1 MVKFCVA
8 LKKSPT
14 ETIKTIESVG
24 KYKQCSPATV
34 YKWHARFRSGRDSVK
49 DDPRCGRPAVVMCSV
64 KEPVKDI
71 INRDKRTTVREI
83 ADKLDIS
90 VSTVHGILREELDM
104 SKVSAR
110 WVPRLLQDSERKMS
124 GAMFRGVSYPLR
136 RLGRC
141 IFRQVHNHGRD
152 LA

>member
-1 MVKFCVA
+1 M
-8 LKKSPT
+8 ST
-14 ETIKTIESVG
+14 G
-24 KYKQCSPATV
+24 PATV
-34 YKWHARFRSGRDSVK
+34 YKWHARFRSGRHSVE

-90 VSTVHGILREELDM
+90 VSTVHGILREELGM

-124 GAMFRGVSYPLR
+124 GAMF
-136 RLGRC
+136 
-141 IFRQVHNHGRD
+141 
-152 LA
+152 